1 METFRLKNIAI
12 LILLLLNI
20 GLLALIASQRWQ
32 SRRVESETVRQ
43 LETLCQTSQLTLNS
57 RLQLSQP
64 PLSSLSLS
72 RRDETERAIAVYL
85 LGGSAVSASQGGG
98 IYSYSSEK
106 GSIQF
111 RAGGSFDGS
120 RLSVEVDDITEFAQQ
135 FCSQFGYQ
143 NLTVDVNSRSG
154 SVTAV
159 QEVAGVPVYGCTV
172 SLYFEKGVLTGVT
185 GAHVSLENAA
195 VESAGRID
203 CITALVR
210 FLDYRNAA
218 GVVCSEVTDIQCV
231 YIFQAA
237 AAAVRLLPAW
247 RVETDTY
254 PYFVDCTTGDISRG

>member
-64 PLSSLSLS
+64 LLSSLSLS
-72 RRDETERAIAVYL
+72 RR
-85 LGGSAVSASQGGG
+85 GG
-98 IYSYSSEK
+98 IDSYSSEK

-143 NLTVDVNSRSG
+143 NMTADVNSRSG

-237 AAAVRLLPAW
+237 AAAVRLRPAW